1 MIKVYNEAGALTI
14 DVNGG
19 IGGAGGFTLSKFD
32 EIVKD
37 APEDVTIRLR
47 LKTDGGNV
55 FEAFAIHDRLRTIPN
70 RTEVD
75 MIGATASA
83 GTIIAAGADYRR
95 ITKNSRHLVH
105 FTQTEARGDKS
116 TLAKV
121 FNQLE
126 EFDKQLVEIYMGF
139 ITRTQQELI
148 ALMSAEIW
156 QSAEEAKA
164 WGFVDEIIEEKKN
177 SNNTKFDNDMANST
191 KPVTNMTEE
200 EKETMDALK
209 AEIETLKAALAE
221 KDEELSA
228 LKAKAEE
235 KEEEEIE
242 AEVTALITSGKF
254 KAEAKDSLKVLAKT
268 NREAFAN
275 VIGNVQAVAPSAP
288 LASVP
293 KPTASVTIKD
303 ADDAWQKYKA
313 KVITSA
319 QYNEF
324 IGINK

>member
-14 DVNGG
+14 DVNGA
-19 IGGAGGFTLSKFD
+19 IGGESGFTLSKFD
-32 EIVKD
+32 EVVKD
-37 APEDVTIRLR
+37 TPEDVTVRLR

-105 FTQTEARGDKS
+105 FTQVEARGDKS
-116 TLAKV
+116 KLSQV

-139 ITRTQQELI
+139 ITKTQEELM

-177 SNNTKFDNDMANST
+177 SINNQIFDNMADP
-191 KPVTNMTEE
+191 KIKVTNMTEE

-209 AEIETLKAALAE
+209 AEIDTLKAALAE

-228 LKAKAEE
+228 LKAKAEV

-268 NREAFAN
+268 NREAFNN
-275 VIGNVQAVAPSAP
+275 VIGNVQAVAPVAP

-293 KPTASVTIKD
+293 NRTAPTALKNVD
-303 ADDAWQKYKA
+303 EAWAKFKAGEITAAEYKNF
-313 KVITSA
+313 V
-319 QYNEF
+319 N
-324 IGINK
+324 NK

>member
-14 DVNGG
+14 DVNGA

-37 APEDVTIRLR
+37 TPEDVTIRMR

-55 FEAFAIHDRLRTIPN
+55 FEAFAIHDRLRTMPN

-105 FTQTEARGDKS
+105 FTQTETRGDKS

-139 ITRTQQELI
+139 ITKTQEELI

-164 WGFVDEIIEEKKN
+164 WEIGR
-177 SNNTKFDNDMANST
+177 AH
-191 KPVTNMTEE
+191 V
-200 EKETMDALK
+200 
-209 AEIETLKAALAE
+209 
-221 KDEELSA
+221 
-228 LKAKAEE
+228 
-235 KEEEEIE
+235 
-242 AEVTALITSGKF
+242 
-254 KAEAKDSLKVLAKT
+254 
-268 NREAFAN
+268 
-275 VIGNVQAVAPSAP
+275 
-288 LASVP
+288 
-293 KPTASVTIKD
+293 
-303 ADDAWQKYKA
+303 
-313 KVITSA
+313 
-319 QYNEF
+319 
-324 IGINK
+324 